1 MFNYEKIEPIRF
13 PFNGISIGVVEDNN
27 DPNKAGRCKVRIL
40 GIHTPNK
47 IKGQKDG
54 IPTSELPWA
63 ISAVPIAEGGTSGKG
78 MFSVPLQGSWVAIFF
93 IGGDHNYPVY
103 FASIASNPT
112 KVPDTTQGF
121 SDPAGKYP
129 DILNEPDWNANAR
142 NSGTLIKT
150 EKDANL
156 ETGIPQ
162 VIGTWA
168 EPSSPYAAQYP
179 HNTVFETHDKGI
191 IKECDSTSGGER
203 YHVYHKASKSYIEI
217 GPTGSIVVKSTD
229 NSYSINIKDK
239 NVLVKGDLNISVRGN
254 VDIKA
259 DADATI
265 SIGGN
270 ADINTT
276 GNVNLTAGGSLAATA
291 TLIKLN

>member
-1 MFNYEKIEPIRF
+1 MFSHERLEPIRF
-13 PFNGISIGVVEDNN
+13 PFNGIYIGVVEDNN

-40 GIHTPNK
+40 GIHTENK
-47 IKGQKDG
+47 NKSEKDG

-63 ISAVPIAEGGTSGKG
+63 IPAVPVAEGGISGKG

-112 KVPDTTQGF
+112 KAPDTSNGF

-150 EKDANL
+150 EKDANQ
-156 ETGIPQ
+156 ETGIVQ
-162 VIGTWA
+162 KIAAAWD
-168 EPSSPYAAQYP
+168 EPLSPYATQYP
-179 HNTVFETHDKGI
+179 HNTVFETHNKGVVI
-191 IKECDSTSGGER
+191 ECDSTTGGER
-203 YHVYHKASKSYIEI
+203 YHIYHKASKSYIEI
-217 GPTGSIVVKSTD
+217 GPTGSIVIKSMD
-229 NSYSINIKDK
+229 KSYNINISDK

-254 VDIKA
+254 VDLKV
-259 DADATI
+259 D
-265 SIGGN
+265 GN
-270 ADINTT
+270 IEAQ
-276 GNVNLTAGGSLAATA
+276 A